1 MRVKAFSRNRMSNPE
16 GTLYELNLFSY
27 MLASYANVN
36 EECVK
41 PIERHNR

>member
-1 MRVKAFSRNRMSNPE
+1 MRVKAFSRKRMSNPE

-36 EECVK
+36 EECVNPK
-41 PIERHNR
+41 ERDNR